1 MSPEGPEAVQ
11 PKTKNEDMELPR
23 VNAAASNARACEHT
37 LALSSS
43 PCFFSLTVCVRFVVI
58 AGRIKSAGV

>member
-1 MSPEGPEAVQ
+1 MVVDQRKED
-11 PKTKNEDMELPR
+11 KDEDMELPR
-23 VNAAASNARACEHT
+23 VNAVASNARACEHT

>member
-1 MSPEGPEAVQ
+1 
-11 PKTKNEDMELPR
+11 MELPR
-23 VNAAASNARACEHT
+23 VNAVASNARACEHT

-58 AGRIKSAGV
+58 AGRIKSADAGQGAGV